1 MHPKFLPKKSWKKC
15 MALIVKCLK
24 IIPLVIT
31 EIAMG
36 IETFIE
42 PFKYDFMV
50 RSLITAILSG
60 IMLPALGSFT
70 INKNMGFMADAMA
83 HATLPIIAVGV
94 FFGFSISVLGVPAA
108 ILIALFLGFII
119 KNTEVGEDTAIGI
132 IFSSFFALGFILI
145 AVFNVSINLED
156 LLFGQILAVSTFDV
170 LVVLGL
176 STIVLGTL
184 VIFFKQL
191 LFYSFDP
198 VGAQVRGLNVSF
210 LNYLFLI
217 ILSLAIIGS
226 LQTVGIILVLSM
238 LIIPAAAAKL
248 LVKTFFNS
256 IMVSIIFGV
265 IAAISGLYL
274 SYYFNLPSGP
284 SMSLV
289 STGIFILAFILSK
302 FINPIFTYLNIEIR

>member
-1 MHPKFLPKKSWKKC
+1 
-15 MALIVKCLK
+15 
-24 IIPLVIT
+24 
-31 EIAMG
+31 MG
-36 IETFIE
+36 IENLIE
-42 PFKYDFMV
+42 PFKYDFMI

-83 HATLPIIAVGV
+83 HSTLPIIAVGV

-119 KNTEVGEDTAIGI
+119 KNTEIGEDTAIGI

-170 LVVLGL
+170 FVVLGL
-176 STIVLGTL
+176 FTIVLVTL

-210 LNYLFLI
+210 LNYLFLV

-248 LVKTFFNS
+248 LVKTFVNS
-256 IMVSIIFGV
+256 IIVSIIFGV
-265 IAAISGLYL
+265 FAAISGLYL

-302 FINPIFTYLNIEIR
+302 FVNPIFTYLNIEIR